1 MMPGP
6 AHDRVG
12 IELYMDIVNK
22 IVSISGQNSQSI
34 QGFATTRFHRPGV
47 RSKQADQAL
56 GPSTSVGWDAW
67 PSLVIEVGYSER
79 LNGLRMDA
87 EWWLINSAGKTKFAI
102 IIKIK
107 RNPFTIHIECWKM
120 IPPTRRQTRHTPAR
134 TPHSIQKFDIDS
146 VGVVASAS
154 SELSIPYLCIFDE
167 DHDDATNVVFTK
179 AELSSFALRV
189 FSLLQ

>member
-1 MMPGP
+1 MPGP
-6 AHDRVG
+6 AHERVST
-12 IELYMDIVNK
+12 ELYGKIVDK
-22 IVSISGQNSQSI
+22 IVSIPGHSRASI
-34 QGFATTRFHRPGV
+34 QGFGATQFHPPRV
-47 RSKQADQAL
+47 RSKQADKAL
-56 GPSTSVGWDAW
+56 GPATRVGWDAW

-79 LNGLRMDA
+79 LKPLRMDA
-87 EWWLINSAGKTKFAI
+87 EWWLINSAGKTKFVI
-102 IIKIK
+102 IIKIT
-107 RNPFTIHIECWKM
+107 RHPFTVHIECWKM
-120 IPPTRRQTRHTPAR
+120 IPPSRRQTRHTPAQ
-134 TPHSIQKFDIDS
+134 TPHQIQEFDIDS